1 VSPTRGFWRHR
12 GGALPN
18 LLALAYVAVA
28 HVAGIALLAAGQ
40 PLAWWAGVLLTAHS
54 LVVAG
59 YLIHDIAHLSVFAS
73 QRVSIVVGE
82 LLSWLC
88 GSAYA
93 PFTRIQ
99 RMHFRHH
106 ADRADLAFFDPRPF
120 IASSPAW
127 FRRIVYVLEWLYVP
141 AVELIMHYQV
151 VLRPFL
157 REEFADERLR
167 VGLMAMSRLAFFC
180 WLVLQGPWV
189 LPGFAIAYLL
199 FLTALFV
206 ADAYAHTYEFYL
218 IDRVDQKVPRDGRIG
233 DYDKGHTYSNL
244 ISRRW
249 PWLNLLNLNFG
260 YHSAHHD
267 SPSTPWHELP
277 ALHRQTYATDAP
289 QVLPYRQLWRSF
301 RKNRLKRI
309 EAQDAGSIGSGP
321 HRADDFLG
329 VHGVSFLS
337 IV

>member
-1 VSPTRGFWRHR
+1 MQHGLWRHEE
-12 GGALPN
+12 GAWPN
-18 LLALAYVAVA
+18 SLAFAYA
-28 HVAGIALLAAGQ
+28 AAGQ
-40 PLAWWAGVLLTAHS
+40 VGGIWLMAAERPLAWCIGVLLTAHS
-54 LVVAG
+54 LVIAG

-73 QRVSIVVGE
+73 QRVSVAVGE
-82 LLSWLC
+82 MLSWLC

-93 PFTRIQ
+93 PFARIQ

-120 IASSPAW
+120 LAHSPDW
-127 FRRIVYVLEWLYVP
+127 LRRLVYALEWMYVP

-151 VLRPFL
+151 VVRPFH
-157 REEFADERLR
+157 RAAFAGERLR
-167 VGLMAMSRLAFFC
+167 VLVVGASRLALFAG
-180 WLVLQGPWV
+180 LLALSPWT
-189 LPGFAIAYLL
+189 LLGFAVAYLM

-218 IDRVDQKVPRDGRIG
+218 IERIDQKVPRDGRVG
-233 DYDKGHTYSNL
+233 DYDRWHTYSNL
-244 ISRRW
+244 ISERW
-249 PWLNLLNLNFG
+249 SWLNLLNLNFG

-267 SPSTPWHELP
+267 SPSTPWHALP
-277 ALHRQTYATDAP
+277 ALHRQTYAADAP

-301 RKNRLKRI
+301 RVNRLRRI
-309 EAQDAGSIGSGP
+309 EAQDAGSIGTGP
-321 HRADDFLG
+321 RRADEFLG